1 MSLLTPFPAHVSVVD
16 GMQLGLHTLAVQMPL
31 ETWSGVEALFGPHI
45 PDVEVEIGHRGAMV
59 DFQAIKDSLPEDDR
73 DVIDQVRDQRML
85 QSRTVTAALTEAL
98 GCSEMLYLSS
108 SASIKLCMHVLQLG
122 KKLAAQRKQLSL
134 HRHPLRTLYYFSAC
148 AASAAVRGC
157 LWLAKHRITL
167 TLLLPAIIG
176 YVFLKQTGTR
186 PV

>member
-1 MSLLTPFPAHVSVVD
+1 
-16 GMQLGLHTLAVQMPL
+16 
-31 ETWSGVEALFGPHI
+31 
-45 PDVEVEIGHRGAMV
+45 
-59 DFQAIKDSLPEDDR
+59 
-73 DVIDQVRDQRML
+73 
-85 QSRTVTAALTEAL
+85 
-98 GCSEMLYLSS
+98 
-108 SASIKLCMHVLQLG
+108 MHALQLG

-176 YVFLKQTGTR
+176 YVFLKQTGTAFQLR
-186 PV
+186 AREYRVEAAVPAVSPYARGSFWQVVPEPVLLSAGPMCSLAVRRCLCSICISPILACVYCGQAPRGTQRLSSLTQSSMPCS